1 MAAITQVAT
10 TPRQQERREAILA
23 AARDVFLEHGFEGT
37 NLDAVIA
44 RCGGSK
50 RTIYA
55 YFGNKAELFGAIVRE
70 TSESLFAALDAD
82 APEDQDVETALTWIG
97 RRYLSSVTDGIPL
110 ALFRTVISEGPR
122 FPELARVFYEKGP
135 DRAADRVD
143 RLLEGSDLGRRLDP
157 GERRAHAYHFFGLLR
172 EDGVFLPR
180 LLGLRD
186 VPTERE
192 IDAVV
197 ERSVRIFLAGLVTQP
212 RTA

>member
-1 MAAITQVAT
+1 MSAVTEAS

-23 AARDVFLEHGFEGT
+23 AARDVFLERGFEGT

-70 TSESLFAALDAD
+70 TSESLFAALDRD
-82 APEDQDVETALTWIG
+82 APEDKDLETALAWIG
-97 RRYLSSVTDGIPL
+97 QRYLSSVTDGIPL

-135 DRAADRVD
+135 GRAAERVD
-143 RLLEGSDLGRRLDP
+143 GLLAASDLGRRLDA
-157 GERRAHAYHFFGLLR
+157 GQRRAHADHFFGLLR

-180 LLGLRD
+180 LLGLRAA
-186 VPTERE
+186 PTQAE
-192 IDAVV
+192 IDDVV
-197 ERSVRIFLAGLVTQP
+197 QRAVRIFIAGLAAQP

>member
-1 MAAITQVAT
+1 MSAVMAAT
-10 TPRQQERREAILA
+10 TPRQKERREAILA
-23 AARDVFLEHGFEGT
+23 AARDVFLERGFEGT
-37 NLDAVIA
+37 NLDAVIG

-70 TSESLFAALDAD
+70 TSESLFVALDAD
-82 APEDQDVETALTWIG
+82 APEEQDLETALTWIG

-122 FPELARVFYEKGP
+122 FPDLARVFYEKGP

-143 RLLEGSDLGRRLDP
+143 RLLAASDLGLRLNQEVRRK
-157 GERRAHAYHFFGLLR
+157 HANHFFGLLR
-172 EDGVFLPR
+172 EDGAFLPR
-180 LLGLRD
+180 LLGLRAA
-186 VPTERE
+186 PSQSE
-192 IDAVV
+192 IDDIVQRA
-197 ERSVRIFLAGLVTQP
+197 VRIFLAGLAAQP